1 MTVQRQIHLPE
12 DLCQAAEQRF
22 KQGFNNIDSLLEFV
36 LRELVQSESDALDR
50 AEQTLLE
57 ERLRNLGYL

>member
-22 KQGFNNIDSLLEFV
+22 KQRFDNIDSLLEFV
-36 LRELVQSESDALDR
+36 LRELVQSESDTLDR